1 VTDED
6 GRGRWNGATV
16 HIPAYALVAILGA
29 GGGYFAPQIV
39 NRDPDAEG
47 IPVQTSRYV
56 TGERLDRAL
65 HLHTLQP
72 HPTSASSREI
82 MLLEARIERLDKE
95 LTSKIERL
103 DDRLDKWLVQ
113 QQQIS
118 KRDKP
123 GG

>member
-29 GGGYFAPQIV
+29 GGGYFAPRIV
-39 NRDPDAEG
+39 DRGPDNEG

-56 TGERLDRAL
+56 TSERLDRAL

-72 HPTSASSREI
+72 HPTGASSREI
-82 MLLEARIERLDKE
+82 MLLEARIERIEKE
-95 LTSKIERL
+95 VVLRIERL
-103 DDRLDKWLVQ
+103 EDRWEKWIVQ

-118 KRDKP
+118 KREKTSE
-123 GG
+123 